1 MINRRK
7 FLKTGMFGSASLLLR
22 GKTIAAQNVFT
33 STILSTWSSNVK
45 ANNAAWSILQNNG
58 RALDAIEKGI
68 RVTEA
73 DPTDNSV
80 GYGGLPDRDGIVS
93 LDACV
98 MDEFGSCGAVMALEQ
113 IMHPISVARLVME
126 KTVHV
131 QLAGEGALQFALAQ
145 GFKKQNLI
153 TRESERIWRGWL
165 KTSGYVPFSKEESKT
180 KNERINNHDTIGMI
194 ALDAKQNLSG
204 GCSTSG
210 LSFKMHGRVGDSP
223 IIGAGLFV
231 DNEVGAATATG
242 IGEEVIKIC
251 GTHTIIE
258 LMRQGIEPEEACKRA
273 VERIAKRHGANA
285 RNIQVGFIAL
295 RRDGVFGG
303 YSIVKGFDFVVTT
316 KEGTRVVQSKSLV

>member
-1 MINRRK
+1 MFNRRK
-7 FLKTGMFGSASLLLR
+7 FLKAGMLGSASLLLKENAI
-22 GKTIAAQNVFT
+22 GSQNVFT
-33 STILSTWSSNVK
+33 PAVLSTWSSNVK
-45 ANNAAWSILQNNG
+45 ANNVAWSILQNNG
-58 RALDAIEKGI
+58 RALDAIERGI
-68 RVTEA
+68 RITEA

-98 MDEFGSCGAVMALEQ
+98 MDEFGNCGSVMALEQ
-113 IMHPISVARLVME
+113 IMHPISVARLVIE
-126 KTVHV
+126 KTKHV
-131 QLAGEGALQFALAQ
+131 QLAGEGALQFALGQ
-145 GFKKQNLI
+145 GFKKQNLL
-153 TRESERIWRGWL
+153 TPESEKAWREWL
-165 KTSGYVPFSKEESKT
+165 TTAGYIPSSREESKT
-180 KNERINNHDTIGMI
+180 KNEKMNNHDTIGMI

-258 LMRQGIEPEEACKRA
+258 LLRQGIEPEEACKRA
-273 VERIAKRHGANA
+273 IERIAKRHGANA

-295 RRDGVFGG
+295 RRDGAFGG

-316 KEGTRVVQSKSLV
+316 KEGTRVMSSKSLL